1 MRILVRF
8 KLSII
13 MALIL
18 LSSFVMISI
27 LVKLEKLDKFDQWLL
42 SNVHKNHFSFLTKV
56 MKFFDFI
63 GSTYFIIVV
72 SLLVLFYLYFVMKD
86 RLISVLFIVTML
98 GERLLGEG
106 LKPLLNR
113 SRPNGRHLVEVDD
126 HSFPSQHAMNTF
138 VLYGFLLFILW
149 RHVKNRKMKV
159 LLTLIVITI
168 ILVMG
173 LSRIYLGVHHPSD
186 VIGGYLISG
195 FWLTLV
201 ILYARYYEEKN
212 KLRDS

>member
-1 MRILVRF
+1 MRFLVRF
-8 KLSII
+8 KLSILL
-13 MALIL
+13 ALIL
-18 LSSFVMISI
+18 LSSFVIISI
-27 LVKLEKLDKFDQWLL
+27 VVKLEKLDKFDQWLL
-42 SNVHKNHFSFLTKV
+42 SNIHKNHSSFLTKV
-56 MKFFDFI
+56 MKFLDFI
-63 GSTYFIIVV
+63 GSTYFIIGV
-72 SLLVLFYLYFVMKD
+72 SLLLLFYLYFMMKD
-86 RLISVLFIVTML
+86 RLMSVLFIVTML

-106 LKPLLNR
+106 LKPLLRR
-113 SRPNGRHLVEVDD
+113 SRPNGQHLIEVDG

-149 RHVKNRKMKV
+149 RHVKNKKMKV

-195 FWLTLV
+195 FWLTMV